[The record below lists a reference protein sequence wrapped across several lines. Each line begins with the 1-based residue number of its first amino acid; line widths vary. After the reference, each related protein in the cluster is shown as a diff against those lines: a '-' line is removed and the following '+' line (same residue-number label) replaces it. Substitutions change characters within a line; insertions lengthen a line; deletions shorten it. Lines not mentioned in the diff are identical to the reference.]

1 MLTVKDLID
10 INYIPQEEEVSLE
23 LLKEFYEDYLCKNI
37 YLYTLMDGSE
47 IKLILRDSTEI
58 FHISGIDHI
67 YSGNPMDAGNLIKG
81 IESKDITMDSLQR
94 INPAAYK
101 DYIDRIRGMFCLD
114 TILKKCE
121 YLWFPKGKINDSK
134 INVRYLLIKGI
145 DGKNLHLGI
154 DTYKENRPYFAR
166 TFLVTEGSNAEK
178 FIGKAD
184 EKLRVAKLIVKDK
197 CTDDTLYTIDRKT
210 AIDQA
215 DKFFKEIVDRWI
227 EGEFQDIIYD
237 YLKNCHINPS
247 GERVKDFTNS
257 KIRKEW
263 ISMLRKHIDGDLEI
277 IRDNISILDPYW
289 ANKIVAESERK
300 ILKGYA
306 ENKIDNFFYIENK

>member
-47 IKLILRDSTEI
+47 IKLIFRDSTEI

-197 CTDDTLYTIDRKT
+197 CTDDTLYTIGRKT

-215 DKFFKEIVDRWI
+215 DKFFEETVDRWI
-227 EGEFQDIIYD
+227 EGEFRDIIYD

-263 ISMLRKHIDGDLEI
+263 ISMLRKHIDGELEI
-277 IRDNISILDPYW
+277 IRDNISKLDPYW
-289 ANKIVAESERK
+289 TNKIVAESERK

-306 ENKIDNFFYIENK
+306 ENKIDNYFYIENK